1 MATMNTAMNE
11 QLRPLPDFASPSDP
25 KLLVGIILEIFHDW
39 IDAKHGVFGF
49 PGGTSMTIQ
58 SSVP

>member
-49 PGGTSMTIQ
+49 PGGTS
-58 SSVP
+58 